1 MPNDNSND
9 HSKIESL
16 AQYVQRILHEK
27 DLKHND
33 VEERSRHNGDEGI
46 AHAYIGQIVKG
57 IAMNPSISKLKALA
71 VGLDEPEDDLFNVA
85 RGLPLDYKSTGSRDP
100 WPGALLAKAI
110 GKIVSSPELTRIV
123 KALMQM
129 SLKQLQDVLKYVE
142 ASKSKSK
149 D

>member
-1 MPNDNSND
+1 MPNDNPND
-9 HSKIESL
+9 HSNIESL

-27 DLKHND
+27 DLKHLD

-57 IAMNPSISKLKALA
+57 LAWNPSVSKLKALA

-110 GKIVSSPELTRIV
+110 GKIVSSPELTKIL

-142 ASKSKSK
+142 AMKSKSK

>member
-1 MPNDNSND
+1 MPNDNPND

-16 AQYVQRILHEK
+16 AQYVKRILHEK

-33 VEERSRHNGDEGI
+33 VEERSRQNGDKGI
-46 AHAYIGQIVKG
+46 AHAYIGQIVNGSAK
-57 IAMNPSISKLKALA
+57 NPSVRRLKALA

-100 WPGALLAKAI
+100 WPGTLLAKAI
-110 GKIVSSPELTRIV
+110 GRIVSSPELTRIV
-123 KALMQM
+123 KALLQM
-129 SLKQLQDVLKYVE
+129 SLKQLQDVVKYVE

>member
-1 MPNDNSND
+1 MPNDKLNE

-27 DLKHND
+27 NLKHKD
-33 VEERSRHNGDEGI
+33 VEERSRHNGDKGI
-46 AHAYIGQIVKG
+46 AHASIGQIVNG
-57 IAMNPSISKLKALA
+57 IAKNPSVSKLKALA

-85 RGLPLDYKSTGSRDP
+85 RGLPLDYKSTGSRAP

-129 SLKQLQDVLKYVE
+129 SLKQLQDVLNYVE
-142 ASKSKSK
+142 AMKPRGK

>member
-1 MPNDNSND
+1 MPNDKLDD

-27 DLKHND
+27 NLKHND
-33 VEERSRHNGDEGI
+33 VEERSRHNGDKGI
-46 AHAYIGQIVKG
+46 AHASIGQIVNG
-57 IAMNPSISKLKALA
+57 IAKNPSVSKLKALA

-110 GKIVSSPELTRIV
+110 GKIVSSSQTQRI
-123 KALMQM
+123 
-129 SLKQLQDVLKYVE
+129 
-142 ASKSKSK
+142 
-149 D
+149 

>member
-1 MPNDNSND
+1 MPNDNPND

-16 AQYVQRILHEK
+16 AQYVKRILHEK

-33 VEERSRHNGDEGI
+33 VEERSRHNGDKGI
-46 AHAYIGQIVKG
+46 AHASIGQIVNG
-57 IAMNPSISKLKALA
+57 IAKNPSVSKLKALA

-85 RGLPLDYKSTGSRDP
+85 RGLPIDYKSTGRRDP

-110 GKIVSSPELTRIV
+110 GRIVSSPELTSIV

-129 SLKQLQDVLKYVE
+129 SLKQLQDALKYVE
-142 ASKSKSK
+142 SMKSKSK